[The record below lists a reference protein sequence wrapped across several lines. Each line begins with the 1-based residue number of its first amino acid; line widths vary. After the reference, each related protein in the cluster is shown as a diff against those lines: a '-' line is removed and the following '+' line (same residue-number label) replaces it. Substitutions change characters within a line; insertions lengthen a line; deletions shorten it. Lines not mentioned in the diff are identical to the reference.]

1 MGARRRRRSASGE
14 AGWTARLL
22 DASKPDVGVQRL
34 GEDEDRLRSGDGNR
48 QDSARLHG
56 RRGSRSVAERAVLG
70 VRRISRLPAS
80 VQRRRGSWKIGPAD
94 REGEWLAARGHE
106 AGGDQRVK
114 YHGDQQNAGHELAP
128 AAIEE
133 SRAHVLQEGCRLF
146 RESIRSDTRPRVAGT
161 LPRATALPD
170 RCVPRALDA
179 IASQRARYSHP
190 YVNRLAGPRSAAF
203 LQAACVAPCEPRRT
217 VAGVPRHATW
227 STSP

>member
-22 DASKPDVGVQRL
+22 DANQPDVEVQRL

-48 QDSARLHG
+48 QDSDGLHG

-146 RESIRSDTRPRVAGT
+146 RESISVQT
-161 LPRATALPD
+161 
-170 RCVPRALDA
+170 
-179 IASQRARYSHP
+179 RARESRPP
-190 YVNRLAGPRSAAF
+190 YREVLHNPTAAYHARSARSPRNEPPG
-203 LQAACVAPCEPRRT
+203 VAT
-217 VAGVPRHATW
+217 LMSIDWLSG
-227 STSP
+227 